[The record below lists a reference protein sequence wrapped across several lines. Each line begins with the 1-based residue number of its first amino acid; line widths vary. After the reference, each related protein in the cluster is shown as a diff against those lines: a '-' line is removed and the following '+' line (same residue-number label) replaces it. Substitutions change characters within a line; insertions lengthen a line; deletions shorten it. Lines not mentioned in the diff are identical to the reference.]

1 MPAPPT
7 ATVPGAPA
15 RTGARRRGRRFFA
28 KVALA
33 NAIALFVVLAACEVG
48 LRIWREGGVL
58 AGLRSLVDDRPVP
71 RELGT
76 GDWLQADATR
86 GYVLRAGV
94 HGVDDLHVRRDVPA
108 RPPSPAGF
116 RLLLLGDSVSWPAD
130 GFAALLQR
138 EGDEGPRRVDV
149 VNAAVPGY
157 TTWQESRH
165 LDAILA
171 PLEPAAVLLQYC
183 CNDNH
188 RFLHQLTDDGSLLI
202 TSEARRALWPEG
214 DDWLTRVARWSYL
227 CLEVRRALTA
237 HAGARTDEL
246 WLDDP
251 AFAAAW
257 RDDSWGLVDDEL
269 GHMHELVRRRG
280 VPFAVVAVPYGPQL
294 TDAAQAL
301 PAERVRKP
309 QLRLAEACARHG
321 IPLLDLWPAF
331 RAHAGEAL
339 FVDGIHL
346 TALGHQLVAHELGP
360 FLRAHGLWPPR

>member
-1 MPAPPT
+1 MPAPTT
-7 ATVPGAPA
+7 ATTPAVPA
-15 RTGARRRGRRFFA
+15 RTGARPRGPRFFA

-33 NAIALFVVLAACEVG
+33 NAIALSVVLGACELG
-48 LRIWREGGVL
+48 LRIWREGGVW
-58 AGLRSLVDDRPVP
+58 AGLCSLVDDRPVP
-71 RELGT
+71 RDLGT
-76 GDWLQADATR
+76 GDWLQPDDSR

-94 HGVDDLHVRRDVPA
+94 HGVDDLHVRRDAAA
-108 RPPSPAGF
+108 RPPSPGDW
-116 RLLLLGDSVSWPAD
+116 RLLLLGDSISWPAD

-138 EGDEGPRRVDV
+138 EGDAAPRRVDV

-157 TTWQESRH
+157 TIWQESRH

-171 PLEPAAVLLQYC
+171 PIAPAAVLLQYC

-188 RFLHQLTDDGSLLI
+188 RFLHQLSDDGRLLI
-202 TSEARRALWPEG
+202 TSEARRAQWPEG
-214 DDWLTRVARWSYL
+214 DGWPTRVARWSYL
-227 CLEVRRALTA
+227 CLEVRRALTV
-237 HAGARTDEL
+237 HAGARSDEP

-257 RDDSWGLVDDEL
+257 RDDSWALVDAEL
-269 GHMHELVRRRG
+269 GHMHELLRQRG

-294 TDAAQAL
+294 ADAVQAL
-301 PAERVRKP
+301 PADRVRKP
-309 QLRLAEACARHG
+309 QLRLAAACARHG

-346 TALGHQLVAHELGP
+346 TAAGHRLAAQELGP
-360 FLRAHGLWPPR
+360 FLRSAGLWP